1 MLDSRILEF
10 SDGSKLYSG
19 SCVSSVQGDGNC
31 SKSDLKDF
39 VEYVHGKYDDNPMP
53 DRKCN
58 TTSETVS
65 FIRKHPQNH
74 HPYCYVRQS
83 NVTVKDVV
91 LHWKLTGQC
100 NVFLSDPHN
109 IQDPPFCTRNIRKMK
124 GYGLLVYGKIQT
136 SQISKVHISSGH
148 WRNYGNCVIYVY
160 PIKDFKP
167 FDVSS
172 FRFYDRCLEGRVKA
186 WKWATR
192 TGAMDKSYTRLR
204 LQEDLMDRPEYLL
217 ESLSDFYC
225 LGQNEKVFGP
235 GYNKIEWI
243 EH

>member
-1 MLDSRILEF
+1 MSDSRILEF

-31 SKSDLKDF
+31 SKSELKDF
-39 VEYVHGKYDDNPMP
+39 VEYVHGRYSNSPIP
-53 DRKCN
+53 LGRKCD

-65 FIRKHPQNH
+65 FIGIQPKVK
-74 HPYCYVRQS
+74 YCYVRQS
-83 NVTVKDVV
+83 NVTVKDVI

-100 NVFLSDPHN
+100 NVFLSNPHN
-109 IQDPPFCTRNIRKMK
+109 IQNPSAGNQRNIRKMK
-124 GYGLLVYGKIQT
+124 GYGLLVYGKVQT
-136 SQISKVHISSGH
+136 RQMSRVYISSRS
-148 WRNYGNCVIYVY
+148 WRDYGYGVIYVY

-167 FDVSS
+167 FNLS
-172 FRFYDRCLEGRVKA
+172 FNFSIRCLEGRIKT
-186 WKWATR
+186 WNTR
-192 TGAMDKSYTRLR
+192 DKVSVRSR
-204 LQEDLMDRPEYLL
+204 LQQDLMERPEYLL